1 MLGIIP
7 GRYTGGGESE
17 EGWMTSSEITRYGH
31 QKRLSCKSE
40 ILVFSL
46 FYCGRKANWH

>member
-1 MLGIIP
+1 MIGIIP
-7 GRYTGGGESE
+7 RRYTGGGVSE
-17 EGWMTSSEITRYGH
+17 EGWMTSSEITRCGH

-46 FYCGRKANWH
+46 LYCDTKANWH